1 MNELCATLTG
11 GCTHAYTL
19 GGLHGAAM
27 SPIAKCKYYCCTWD
41 GLDKLKT
48 MLNGAAGVCSA
59 LPIRNAETNEWNAH

>member
-1 MNELCATLTG
+1 MAALTLTLS
-11 GCTHAYTL
+11 A
-19 GGLHGAAM
+19 GLHGAAM

-59 LPIRNAETNEWNAH
+59 LPIRNANE